1 MRRIGAGVGMSDRVS
16 DRVTDPRVTLLAHT
30 VLTED
35 AEDLLGR
42 NFVPDREGYTTPA
55 DHLAEIAGRQ
65 CYESWSRPN
74 PATAANRDYLANVV
88 AKQHT
93 SVLAHASFTFRL
105 TGVSRSLTH
114 ELIRHRFL
122 AVSEVSQRYVDMS
135 ESYTVLPPAL
145 RGDLAAE
152 GVIDNA
158 HLDSVHRYETL
169 VKILGEKG
177 YTRKQAREAARC
189 VLPGGTETKMIVS
202 GNLRAFRDFI
212 AQRNAP
218 GADAEIR
225 EISAEIL
232 RVIREYAPNS
242 VNDLVE
248 A

>member
-1 MRRIGAGVGMSDRVS
+1 M
-16 DRVTDPRVTLLAHT
+16 TDKRVTLLAHT
-30 VLTED
+30 VLTAD
-35 AEDLLGR
+35 AETLLEPESWESGLGG
-42 NFVPDREGYTTPA
+42 VEWTQDA

-74 PATAANRDYLANVV
+74 PSTSANSDYLANIIRQ
-88 AKQHT
+88 KHT

-135 ESYTVLPPAL
+135 QSYTVEPPAL
-145 RGDLAAE
+145 TDLWNIGDVRSHHAK
-152 GVIDNA
+152 
-158 HLDSVHRYETL
+158 SVELYTELVETM
-169 VKILGEKG
+169 ITGG

-202 GNLRAFRDFI
+202 GNVRAWRDFI

-225 EISAEIL
+225 EIAGAIL
-232 RVIREYAPNS
+232 SVLHNHAPNS
-242 VNDLVE
+242 VADLWSSE
-248 A
+248 

>member
-1 MRRIGAGVGMSDRVS
+1 MSDRVI
-16 DRVTDPRVTLLAHT
+16 DPRVTLLAHT
-30 VLTED
+30 VVTTD
-35 AEDLLGR
+35 AWRLLD
-42 NFVPDREGYTTPA
+42 PMHEGVVASDA

-74 PATAANRDYLANVV
+74 PKTAANADYLANVIRQ
-88 AKQHT
+88 QHT

-135 ESYTVLPPAL
+135 ESYTVEPPAL
-145 RGDLAAE
+145 TDLWNIGDVRSHHAK
-152 GVIDNA
+152 
-158 HLDSVHRYETL
+158 SVELYTELVETM
-169 VKILGEKG
+169 ITGG

-202 GNLRAFRDFI
+202 GNVRAWRDFV
-212 AQRNAP
+212 AQRRSVSADREIYEI
-218 GADAEIR
+218 ADAVLH
-225 EISAEIL
+225 IL
-232 RVIREYAPNS
+232 HDYAPSS
-242 VNDLVE
+242 VSDLWDD